1 VFKIFSCSEK
11 TASNVTVT
19 FPQKSG
25 KDAVIGVEKI
35 IVPDGVEQNSVPKY
49 DETMEIPSTA
59 FVGGNIAILK
69 LQKPLVIDD
78 SKLKLDIKR
87 RKNT

>member
-1 VFKIFSCSEK
+1 
-11 TASNVTVT
+11 
-19 FPQKSG
+19 
-25 KDAVIGVEKI
+25 
-35 IVPDGVEQNSVPKY
+35 
-49 DETMEIPSTA
+49 MEIPSTA

-78 SKLKLDIKR
+78 SKLKLDIKI